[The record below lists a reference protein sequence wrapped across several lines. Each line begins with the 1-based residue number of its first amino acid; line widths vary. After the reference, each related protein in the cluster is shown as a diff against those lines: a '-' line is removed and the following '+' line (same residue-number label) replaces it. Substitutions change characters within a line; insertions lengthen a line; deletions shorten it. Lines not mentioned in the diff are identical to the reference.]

1 MENNWNIR
9 SITGFIRAF
18 FPFQLL
24 TLQLKSNLFALLFW
38 VLLFL
43 IISNNIGVA
52 FGIPLLFLSPE
63 YLGEISPMSFLLL
76 GIALGGFTT
85 AFNTFSYIK
94 LGPHFPFLTN
104 VSKPFYKFYINNS
117 IIPLVFIIYY
127 TIQIYNFQ
135 TQKELIDIK
144 LTLLNLF
151 AFYNGFCLF
160 LLVSFQFFFK
170 VHNRRDLTSQLEE
183 SNTKP
188 ISSFL
193 HKKVKW
199 HNYFK
204 RDEEKISIYIGR
216 KLRLRKSRSLK
227 HFDQKL
233 VEQIF
238 AKNKVSSSLFEIL
251 TISIFLILGAFSSY
265 RIFNVPAAVSLIL
278 LLTITLMLFSALNSW
293 LKGWSYPLI
302 LIIIFSMDMISSR
315 TEYFKYT
322 NYAYGLNYS
331 NKKKDPYSINQFKAI
346 TNDRKSNKLSLIR
359 FTQTLENWK
368 VKTGESKP
376 KLIIINSSGGGS
388 RSALW
393 NTTVLQNCDSIIP
406 NQFSN
411 HIQLMT
417 GASGGLIGAAYFRE
431 LILRK
436 EKGQPFPTTRT
447 ESKINIG
454 KDLLNKLTFVTST
467 NDLFFRYQTF
477 KYNNISYA
485 KDRGTA
491 FENQL
496 HGNTEGILKHS
507 LGYYTKYETSGIIPT
522 MIFTPTI
529 ANDGRRLLICSQPL
543 NFLTIPANKRKE
555 FPSAFENIDIH
566 ALLKSQ
572 NSNNLRFSSV
582 LRMNATFPFVMPMVS
597 LPTQPEIQIMDAGI
611 RDNYGGI
618 ITSEFIFN
626 MQDWLRENTSGIII
640 IQIRDTK
647 NVLENEKHEPTSLF
661 DKLSLPFGNMYKN
674 FPRVQDF
681 QQEKLLNIGFQS
693 FDFPVDIISF
703 NLREKVDD
711 KISLSW
717 HLTQEEKNKIET
729 AFSSKQNKAA
739 LKQLQKLLKQKKG
752 TSEEVP

>member
-1 MENNWNIR
+1 MKNNWNMR
-9 SITGFIRAF
+9 SIIGFIKAF

-43 IISNNIGVA
+43 IVSNNIGVT

-63 YLGEISPMSFLLL
+63 YLGDISPMSFLLL

-104 VSKPFYKFYINNS
+104 VDKPFYKFYINNS

-135 TQKELIDIK
+135 TQEELIDVKI
-144 LTLLNLF
+144 TLLNIF
-151 AFYNGFCLF
+151 AFYNGFSLF

-170 VHNRRDLTSQLEE
+170 VHNRRKPTKQLDE

-188 ISSFL
+188 ITSFL

-204 RDEEKISIYIGR
+204 RDEEKISIYIGKR
-216 KLRLRKSRSLK
+216 LRLKKSRSLK

-265 RIFNVPAAVSLIL
+265 RVFNVPAAVSLIL

-293 LKGWSYPLI
+293 FKGWSYPLI
-302 LIIIFSMDMISSR
+302 LIIIFSMDVISSS

-322 NYAYGLNYS
+322 NFAYGLNYT
-331 NKKKDPYSINQFKAI
+331 NEIKDPYSIGQFKAI
-346 TNDRKSNKLSLIR
+346 ANDRNANKASLIQ

-368 VKTGESKP
+368 IKTGEVKP

-393 NTTVLQNCDSIIP
+393 NTTVLQNCDSLLP
-406 NQFSN
+406 SQFTS

-417 GASGGLIGAAYFRE
+417 GASGGMIGAAYFRE
-431 LILRK
+431 LILQKKNNPDFSTSRSD
-436 EKGQPFPTTRT
+436 
-447 ESKINIG
+447 SKVNIG
-454 KDLLNKLTFVTST
+454 KDLLNKLTFVAST

-477 KYNNISYA
+477 NYYGIEYS

-496 HGNTEGILKHS
+496 HNNTNGVLKHS
-507 LGYYTKYETSGIIPT
+507 LGYYTKHESNGSIPT

-543 NFLTIPANKRKE
+543 NFLTIPAHKRKE

-597 LPTQPEIQIMDAGI
+597 LPTTPEVQIMDAGI

-618 ITSEFIFN
+618 LTSEFIFN

-647 NVLENEKHEPTSLF
+647 NVLDNEKYDPTSLF

-717 HLTQEEKNKIET
+717 HLTQEEKNKIEV
-729 AFSSKQNKAA
+729 AFESEQNKAA
-739 LKQLQKLLKQKKG
+739 LKQLKTLLK
-752 TSEEVP
+752 

>member
-1 MENNWNIR
+1 MKNNWNIR
-9 SITGFIRAF
+9 SIISFIKAF

-24 TLQLKSNLFALLFW
+24 TLQLKLNLFALLFW

-43 IISNNIGVA
+43 IVSNSVGVT

-63 YLGEISPMSFLLL
+63 YLGEINPISFLLL

-94 LGPHFPFLTN
+94 LGPQFPFLTN
-104 VSKPFYKFYINNS
+104 VNKPFYKFYINNS

-127 TIQIYNFQ
+127 TIQIYIFQ
-135 TQKELIDIK
+135 TQKELIDVK
-144 LTLLNLF
+144 LTLFNIF
-151 AFYNGFCLF
+151 TFYSGFCLF
-160 LLVSFQFFFK
+160 LLVSFLFFFK
-170 VHNRRDLTSQLEE
+170 VHNRKKTTSQLDE

-188 ISSFL
+188 ITSFL

-204 RDEEKISIYIGR
+204 SDEEKISIYLGK
-216 KLRLRKSRSLK
+216 KLRLKKSRSLK
-227 HFDQKL
+227 HFDQNL
-233 VEQIF
+233 VEKIF
-238 AKNKVSSSLFEIL
+238 AKNKISSSLFEIL

-265 RIFNVPAAVSLIL
+265 QAFNVPAAVSFFI
-278 LLTITLMLFSALNSW
+278 LLTIILMLFSALNSW
-293 LKGWSYPLI
+293 FKGWSYPLI
-302 LIIIFSMDMISSR
+302 LIIFFSMDFISSR

-322 NYAYGLNYS
+322 NYAYGLNYT
-331 NKKKDPYSINQFKAI
+331 KETKDLYNISQFKAI
-346 TNDRKSNKLSLIR
+346 TNDRSSNKASLVQ
-359 FTQTLENWK
+359 FTHTLENWK
-368 VKTGESKP
+368 TKTGETKP

-406 NQFSN
+406 HKFTS

-417 GASGGLIGAAYFRE
+417 GASGGMIGAAYFRE
-431 LILRK
+431 LILR
-436 EKGQPFPTTRT
+436 EKYNQNFSISRSD
-447 ESKINIG
+447 SKINIG
-454 KDLLNKLTFVTST
+454 KDLLNQMTFVAST
-467 NDLFFRYQTF
+467 NDLFFRYKNF
-477 KYNNISYA
+477 KYHNLEYP

-491 FENQL
+491 FEDQL
-496 HGNTEGILKHS
+496 HNNTNGVLKHS
-507 LGYYTKYETSGIIPT
+507 LGYYAKYETNGTIPT

-543 NFLTIPANKRKE
+543 NFLTTPAHKRKE
-555 FPSAFENIDIH
+555 FPCAFENIDIY

-572 NSNNLRFSSV
+572 NSGNLRFSSV

-597 LPTQPEIQIMDAGI
+597 LPTSPEVQIMDAGI

-618 ITSEFIFN
+618 LTSEFIFN

-647 NVLENEKHEPTSLF
+647 NVLENEKHQSTSLF

-681 QQEKLLNIGFQS
+681 QQEKLLNIGFQT
-693 FDFPVDIISF
+693 FDFPVDIVSF
-703 NLREKVDD
+703 NLREKADD

-717 HLTQEEKNKIET
+717 HLTQKEKNKIEV
-729 AFSSKQNKAA
+729 AFNSKQNKAA
-739 LKQLQKLLKQKKG
+739 LQQLKTLLK
-752 TSEEVP
+752 